1 MLQGGA
7 EASAMEPT
15 GAAQNL
21 SQALPLFFHSTNK
34 WPPRVGASLFCPSSS
49 ASHPRRCPLIPSERL
64 RHPCRRGGGGGGQG
78 ECGVFAGS
86 KIYEQLKSRATPG
99 IHQPGQTAA
108 SLGGWGWVGRWGGGM
123 VKHRRY
129 TFISVFSS
137 KREGDGKMMFHH
149 CGVSG
154 LS

>member
-7 EASAMEPT
+7 EASAMGPT

-21 SQALPLFFHSTNK
+21 SQALPLFFHSTDK
-34 WPPRVGASLFCPSSS
+34 WPPRVGASLFYPSSS
-49 ASHPRRCPLIPSERL
+49 ASHPCRCPLIPSERL
-64 RHPCRRGGGGGGQG
+64 PHPCRRGGGGGGGGQG

-108 SLGGWGWVGRWGGGM
+108 SLGGVGLGGEAG
-123 VKHRRY
+123 VRNGKTQAIY
-129 TFISVFSS
+129 FYICFLF
-137 KREGDGKMMFHH
+137 KEGR
-149 CGVSG
+149 
-154 LS
+154 